1 MALAH
6 AHLVRLPVSTLLLL
20 LSGLPAFAAAD
31 LRVSKT
37 GPVSVKPGEQIT
49 YVIEVSNIGPDD
61 AAGTMVF
68 DPNPTGLV
76 FLPPITGDCTG
87 TFPCSLGTV
96 PAGQTRI
103 VTGKFLVPSNYAGP
117 DLIQNTASATT
128 TSPEP
133 VLDNNSSTAA
143 TAVLRIAGFNPLPP
157 CRIVDTR
164 DAAGPYG
171 GPALPAGAARTFNV
185 RSKCGI
191 PDNASS
197 VSLNLTVTGPTGA
210 GDLRLF
216 AGGTNPPLASA
227 INYGA
232 DQTRANNGIVPLSTT
247 GTLGVLSDQATGQ
260 THLILDVNGYFSV
273 TNEVPTP
280 ASVSGGVVK
289 VRPAPE
295 VELTFDNVTA
305 PGVTTASVI
314 EFVDN
319 RTQDVPQDLRD
330 FFPADSPYRALLP
343 SVIIP
348 NYVKPLGKGG
358 PGGIPT
364 FVLSIVDTTAAFSR
378 TAEFHG
384 LEDFRLGWHPPCV
397 VLADPTQ
404 EPRTFYARE
413 LPKNEPSLV
422 EENQFAGSPVFVDI
436 SSGCGS
442 NKGSGW
448 NFSLYLT
455 ARDTRTPAQIADFML
470 LRLQDAI
477 TSLGAFIDSGV
488 ASQLQAQATAAAG
501 TLVSSPVDS
510 LANMNNFLGIVDAP
524 ANAGLF
530 DNATRNVRG
539 EMAGRAQA
547 ARYMIR
553 KLLPPTGTIVEFTLP
568 NTGSRPWGIAS
579 GPDGNL
585 WFAENNG
592 NRIGRIT
599 TAGVIT
605 EFAIPTASAL
615 PGGITAG
622 PDGNV
627 WFTEL
632 LGNKIGRIT
641 PAGAITEFVIPTASS
656 RAIGI
661 TAGPDGNLWF
671 TEEIGNKI
679 GRITP
684 AGVITEFAIPTATS
698 SAEYI
703 ALGPDGN
710 LWFPE
715 YSANKIGRITPLGV
729 ITEFALP
736 AGGGP
741 SGIASGPDGNLWF
754 PEVNASRI
762 GRITPAGVITEFAL
776 PTPGSQPRDQIASG
790 PDGNLWFTE
799 YAGNRIGQITP
810 AGVITEFAIP
820 SPDSQPIGIA
830 AGADGNLWFTEQSGN
845 KIGRI
850 SP

>member
-1 MALAH
+1 MTLKRVPKIQLTALFASLALAG
-6 AHLVRLPVSTLLLL
+6 AALSAEAAVDLSVSNA
-20 LSGLPAFAAAD
+20 GPA
-31 LRVSKT
+31 
-37 GPVSVKPGEQIT
+37 SVKPGEQVT
-49 YVIEVSNIGPDD
+49 YLIQVYNGGLDPAPD
-61 AAGTMVF
+61 TMLF
-68 DPNPTGLV
+68 DPNPIGLV
-76 FLPPITGDCTG
+76 FLPPLTGDCAG
-87 TFPCSLGTV
+87 TFPCALGTL
-96 PAGQTRI
+96 PAGQSRT
-103 VTGKFLVPSNYAGP
+103 VTAKFLVPASYVGP
-117 DLIQNTASATT
+117 DLIENTASATT
-128 TSPEP
+128 SSPESD
-133 VLDNNSSTAA
+133 LGNNQALAA
-143 TAVLRIAGFNPLPP
+143 TAVVRIAGFHTLPP

-164 DAAGPYG
+164 NAVGPLG
-171 GPALPAGAARTFNV
+171 GPALPAGGSRTFDV
-185 RSKCGI
+185 RAICGV
-191 PDNASS
+191 PGNASS
-197 VSLNLTVTGPTGA
+197 VSVNLTVTGATGS

-216 AGGTNPPLASA
+216 AGGTSAPASSS
-227 INYGA
+227 INYAAG
-232 DQTRANNGIVPLSTT
+232 QTRANNGIVPLSGT
-247 GTLGVLSDQATGQ
+247 GTLAVKSNQDGGAT
-260 THLILDVNGYFSV
+260 HMILDVNGFF
-273 TNEVPTP
+273 TATDQVPTP
-280 ASVSGGVVK
+280 ASLNGAVVK

-295 VELTFDNVTA
+295 VELTFDNVTVS
-305 PGVTTASVI
+305 GVTTATVI
-314 EFVDN
+314 EFPDN
-319 RTQDVPQDLRD
+319 RVLDAEQNLQD
-330 FFPADSPYRALLP
+330 FFAADSPYRLLLP
-343 SVIIP
+343 RAVIP
-348 NYVKPLGKGG
+348 RFVKPLGKGG
-358 PGGIPT
+358 QGGVPT
-364 FVLSIVDTTAAFSR
+364 FVLSIIDTTAQFSR

-397 VLADPTQ
+397 VPADPTQ

-413 LPKNEPSLV
+413 EPKNEPSLV
-422 EENQFAGSPVFVDI
+422 EDSQYESPVFVDI

-470 LRLQDAI
+470 LRIQDAI
-477 TSLGAFIDSGV
+477 MSLGAFIDSGV

-501 TLVSSPVDS
+501 TLLSSPADS
-510 LANMNNFLGIVDAP
+510 LGNMNNFLGIVDAP

-553 KLLPPTGTIVEFTLP
+553 KLLPPTGTFVEFTIP
-568 NTGSRPWGIAS
+568 TGGSRPTGITA

-592 NRIGRIT
+592 NKIGRIT
-599 TAGVIT
+599 PAGVIT
-605 EFAIPTASAL
+605 EFGIPTGSAL
-615 PGGITAG
+615 PFRITAG

-632 LGNKIGRIT
+632 SGNKIGRIT

-656 RAIGI
+656 RPLGI

-684 AGVITEFAIPTATS
+684 AGA
-698 SAEYI
+698 
-703 ALGPDGN
+703 
-710 LWFPE
+710 
-715 YSANKIGRITPLGV
+715 

-736 AGGGP
+736 TGGGP
-741 SGIASGPDGNLWF
+741 SGIASGSDGNLWF
-754 PEVNASRI
+754 PEIDGNRI

-776 PTPGSQPRDQIASG
+776 PTAGSQPRDGIASG
-790 PDGNLWFTE
+790 PDGNIWFTE

-820 SPDSQPIGIA
+820 SPNSQPIGIA

-845 KIGRI
+845 RIGRI